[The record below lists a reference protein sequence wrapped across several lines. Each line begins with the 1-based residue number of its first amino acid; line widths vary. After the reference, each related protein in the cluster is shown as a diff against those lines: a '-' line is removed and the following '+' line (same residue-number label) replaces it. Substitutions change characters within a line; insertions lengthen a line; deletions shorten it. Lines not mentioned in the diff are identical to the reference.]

1 MDSTVLKNQ
10 LLISKWTA
18 IISECRNS
26 GMQVK
31 DWLDQNQVSRDQ
43 YYYWNKKLKNLC
55 LESIQPAFVELPVPV
70 ETTSTNRTDKVATVK
85 VGKASIDI
93 FESASAEFLRKL
105 LEAASNVK

>member
-10 LLISKWTA
+10 LLVSKWTA

-26 GMQVK
+26 GIPVK
-31 DWLDQNQVSRDQ
+31 DWLVQNQVSRDQ
-43 YYYWNKKLKNLC
+43 YYYWNRRLKNLC

-70 ETTSTNRTDKVATVK
+70 ETTCARETDKVASVQI
-85 VGKASIDI
+85 GKASIDI

-105 LEAASNVK
+105 FEAASYVK